1 MSEAPFR
8 TLTLGPIDALGEEPF
23 VALGEG
29 VDFMELGKGREGT
42 HLVAP
47 GERGVPLVR
56 TTARYARPPSR
67 FSPAHRAVAAAIEE
81 ATGAPGF
88 NNALIEVYDRGYTKM
103 GYHSDLALDLEAG
116 SFIAL
121 YSCYARPADRSGLR
135 TLEVKEKASGA
146 RTGITLEHGS
156 VVMFSLEANA
166 AHTHRIVLG
175 QQAQREPENR
185 WLGLTLRR
193 SGTWVRH
200 EDGHVLFADGTP
212 LTLAEG
218 EDAKA
223 FYRLRGRENRDQEF
237 AWPRVDVT
245 LSEADLMG
253 S

>member
-1 MSEAPFR
+1 MSDTAFE
-8 TLTLGPIDALGEEPF
+8 TLRLELSGALGADPF
-23 VALGEG
+23 AALSEG
-29 VDFMELGKGREGT
+29 VDFMELGKGRVGT
-42 HLVAP
+42 HLVEP

-56 TTARYARPPSR
+56 TTARYTRAPSR
-67 FSPAHRAVAAAIEE
+67 FAPAHRAVASAIEE
-81 ATGAPGF
+81 AAGVPGF

-121 YSCYARPADRSGLR
+121 YSCYARPADRVGWR
-135 TLEVKEKASGA
+135 TLEVKAKEDGA
-146 RTGITLEHGS
+146 RTSIVLEHGS
-156 VVMFSLEANA
+156 VVLFSLEANA

-200 EDGHVLFADGTP
+200 EGGQVLFADGTP

-223 FYRLRGRENRDQEF
+223 FYRLRGRENRELGF

-245 LSEADLMG
+245 LSEADLL
-253 S
+253 